1 MSRARSGSG
10 GKTFINLEAPIGLS
24 TDRRVAERVVRHVR
38 QLIERGALK
47 PGDRLPAERVLAGEI
62 GVSRPSL
69 RAGLRA
75 LAAMGVVQAR
85 HGSGTYITGGPIT
98 LVPEPLR
105 MLAALHGISRDE
117 LFEARRLLEVGVA
130 GLAAERATPEQLA
143 AMADEVAGMF
153 AGLGDPHQHLTHD
166 VRFHRAVA
174 TAANNA
180 AVGALIEMVSG
191 LFFEL
196 RRSSI
201 EHAADLRESAEQH
214 RRIYLAIRARDP
226 EKARQAMTEHLLSA
240 QANQAAES
248 ARRDKAASRG
258 SRNNGGAA

>member
-1 MSRARSGSG
+1 M
-10 GKTFINLEAPIGLS
+10 IGLS
-24 TDRRVAERVVRHVR
+24 TDRQVAERVVRHVR
-38 QLIERGALK
+38 QLIEGGALK
-47 PGDRLPAERVLAGEI
+47 PGDRLPPERELSETI

-75 LAAMGVVQAR
+75 LAAMGVVKTR

-105 MLAALHGISRDE
+105 MLAALHGIRRDE

-130 GLAAERATPEQLA
+130 GLAAERATPEQLTV
-143 AMADEVAGMF
+143 MADEVAGMF
-153 AGLGDPHQHLTHD
+153 AGLGDPQQHLTHD
-166 VRFHRAVA
+166 VQFHRAVA
-174 TAANNA
+174 AAANNA

-214 RRIYLAIRARDP
+214 RRIYRAIRARDAQ
-226 EKARQAMTEHLLSA
+226 KAREAMTEHLLSA

-248 ARRDKAASRG
+248 ARASKSAARG
-258 SRNNGGAA
+258 GRNPGGEA

>member
-1 MSRARSGSG
+1 
-10 GKTFINLEAPIGLS
+10 
-24 TDRRVAERVVRHVR
+24 VAERVVRHVR

-105 MLAALHGISRDE
+105 MLAALHGIRRDE

-153 AGLGDPHQHLTHD
+153 AGLGDPQQHLTHD

-174 TAANNA
+174 AGANNT

-226 EKARQAMTEHLLSA
+226 EKARAAMTEHLLSA

-258 SRNNGGAA
+258 TRNNGGAA